1 MFLNRPSSD
10 GVHRSAVISALN
22 DKAPTAEGWKSIPSW
37 YVLGDADMVI
47 PPKAQLFMATRAK
60 AHISHVPGG
69 GHPSM
74 LSHPEV
80 TVAAI
85 MAAVSA
91 TSK

>member
-1 MFLNRPSSD
+1 M
-10 GVHRSAVISALN
+10 I
-22 DKAPTAEGWKSIPSW
+22 
-37 YVLGDADMVI
+37 I

-69 GHPSM
+69 GHPNM

-91 TSK
+91 TAK